1 MTLRSRH
8 SIATRFSIRGSPSRR
23 RPDSVTAIASR
34 PVAMILHRRPLAAAV
49 WVIAVVLLVVAAL
62 VAPTPATA
70 IPVDDA
76 NFVEEAYEGL
86 LGRQPDAEGLAFWTG
101 RLADGETRS
110 RVVAQIGD
118 SVEHRELVV
127 RVAYREIL
135 DRSPD
140 PGGLEYYSAGIID
153 RLTAR
158 SLRAQIFGS
167 IEFYE
172 RSGGTN
178 EDFLAELYQR
188 ILVREPDSS
197 GRTFWLGQL
206 ANGRSRLSVA
216 AAFLASAES
225 IEQPSL
231 SIINAIPAEG
241 VFEGELS
248 QIRLELDRPVDASS
262 SAMVVAVD
270 GRQLAGST
278 RGVNGAPEVLRFLPA
293 ERPVTRVGRAVDVVV
308 TVFAH
313 DGTTIERSDYRFAYL
328 PSSTSIT
335 PGADLMVAF
344 YGHPRAPVLGV
355 AGEGTPAQ
363 ALDRLLTQA
372 APYEASG
379 KTVVPVFEMIA
390 TLVTASPGP
399 DGLYRSRATEAELR
413 PYLDTIRTVGGRML
427 LDIQPGRAS
436 VVDEAKAFEALLLEP
451 DVGLAL
457 DPEWVVGPT
466 QTPAGRIGTLDAAAI
481 NEVSAYLDALVEAAA
496 LPPKILIVHRFRP
509 DMVTNTDAI
518 ISRPGVR
525 IIFHADGEGGRE
537 AKIGD
542 YDTLMPPR
550 FERGIKI
557 FYDEDVNQLNPT
569 DILMLLDPVPVFVSY
584 Q

>member
-1 MTLRSRH
+1 MGGH
-8 SIATRFSIRGSPSRR
+8 RR
-23 RPDSVTAIASR
+23 RS
-34 PVAMILHRRPLAAAV
+34 AAVV

-188 ILVREPDSS
+188 ILVRESDSS